1 MSTWDFIETAFIQ
14 AVVYFV
20 IFLALF
26 SVTGCASTCDPVI
39 KTEYQEVQVP
49 TVYKLK
55 RPERPNLENCESVP
69 SCIQDLVS
77 YTTNLEYIVDGV
89 K

>member
-1 MSTWDFIETAFIQ
+1 MKFWWLLIILPI
-14 AVVYFV
+14 AV
-20 IFLALF
+20 LSA
-26 SVTGCASTCDPVI
+26 GCAPTCNPII

-55 RPERPNLENCESVP
+55 RPDRPNLMKCESVP
-69 SCIQDLVS
+69 SCIQDLIS
-77 YTTNLEYIVDGV
+77 YTTNLEYIIDGSQ